1 MFKRIGYFIL
11 TNILLLIT
19 IQIIVFIV
27 ERFFGIN
34 ITVALGGNAY
44 LLIFSLVFGMGGAFI
59 SLMLSKKMA
68 ISMMGVQLVDGR
80 GQYSELVHM
89 VHNFA
94 RQAGLP
100 KMPDVG
106 IYHSPEVN
114 AFATGPSKS
123 NSLVA
128 VSTGLLQRMDRDE
141 VEGVLAHEVAHIE
154 NGDMVTMTLIQ
165 GVINAIVI
173 FAARILANIL
183 VNNDDE
189 ERGIGTSFQ
198 EMAIIIGLE
207 IVFGLLGSIVVAYFS
222 RTREYRADRGGA
234 RLAGREKMQK
244 ALRRLQVQFENG
256 PIDKRGEAIQ
266 SLKISNRGTGLMA
279 LFSTHP
285 SLEKRINALNS
296 L

>member
-68 ISMMGVQLVDGR
+68 ISMMGVQLVDER

-183 VNNDDE
+183 VSNDDE

-266 SLKISNRGTGLMA
+266 SLKISNRGTGLMS